1 MQAQLSRANLSK
13 IHQFK
18 YYSSQTLVEKIVQKY
33 AVNVKGLVKQS
44 DFVSVQP
51 HRVMTHDN
59 TAAVMSKYTSIR
71 ASKFHNPNQVVFTLD
86 HDVQNKSEANLN
98 KYKKIEEFAKKH
110 KVDFYPAG
118 RGIGHQ
124 IMVEEGYAFPN
135 TMAVASDSHSNMY
148 GGIGCLGTPVVR
160 TDAAAIWSTGR
171 TWWQIP
177 KVVKMELKNK
187 LKEGVTGK
195 DVIITLFSMFNKDE
209 VLNCAV
215 EFTGSGVESLSVD
228 NRLTIANMTTE
239 WGALAGL
246 FPVDETTLNWLQ
258 TRGDRFKGMHPR
270 INQDSINSLKKYPL
284 KADEDAQYFK
294 TLSLDLS
301 TVTPYVSG
309 PNSVKVASSI
319 SDLESKRIQ
328 IQKAYL
334 VSCTNSRV
342 SDIIEAANAL
352 GDRKVAPGVE
362 FYIAAASS
370 EVQKDVEASGH
381 WKKLINAGAKPLPAG
396 CGPCIGLGVGLLKD
410 GEVGISATNRNY
422 KGRMGSPKALAYLA
436 SPAVVAS
443 SAATGY
449 ISGTGLNYPSSAPV
463 VSIITTDQKPSI
475 KEEADEIAVDGFT
488 AKLSGE
494 ILFCD
499 ADNLNTDG
507 IYPGKYTY
515 QDDMTPSMM
524 AKVAMENYDP
534 NFVNI
539 RKKVIVFL
547 KLERYSCRRVQFW
560 VRFFERASSYGVTAC
575 WY

>member
-1 MQAQLSRANLSK
+1 MVGILCTASVPFRFFSSIFVTMQTIAKPKLFRSSILC
-13 IHQFK
+13 H

-33 AVNVKGLVKQS
+33 AVDVNGPVQQG

-51 HRVMTHDN
+51 HKVMTHDN
-59 TAAVMSKYTSIR
+59 TAAVMSKFKSIG
-71 ASKFHNPNQVVFTLD
+71 APKFHNSKQAVFTLD
-86 HDVQNKSEANLN
+86 HDVQNKSETNLT
-98 KYKKIEEFAKKH
+98 KYQRIEQFAKEKG
-110 KVDFYPAG
+110 VDFYPAG

-148 GGIGCLGTPVVR
+148 GGIGCLGTPIVR

-187 LKEGVTGK
+187 LREGVTGK
-195 DVIITLFSMFNKDE
+195 DVIITLCSMFNEDQ

-215 EFTGSGVESLSVD
+215 EFTGEGVASLSID

-246 FPVDETTLNWLQ
+246 FPVDQITLDWLKN
-258 TRGDRFKGMHPR
+258 RKNRLRSGHPR
-270 INQDSINSLKKYPL
+270 INDVTIKSLEDNEL
-284 KADEDAQYFK
+284 KADDDAKYFK
-294 TLSLDLS
+294 QLSLDLA
-301 TVTPYVSG
+301 TVTPFVSG

-319 SDLESKRIQ
+319 TDLEQQKIK

-342 SDIIEAANAL
+342 SDIVEAATAL
-352 GDRKVAPGVE
+352 GDRKIAPGVE

-370 EVQKDVEASGH
+370 EVQKDVEISGH
-381 WKKLINAGAKPLPAG
+381 WKKLIDAGAKPLPAG
-396 CGPCIGLGVGLLKD
+396 CGPCIGLGIGLLKD

-436 SPAVVAS
+436 SPAVVAA
-443 SAATGY
+443 SAASGY
-449 ISGTGLNYPSSAPV
+449 ISGLGLNYPDIRPAVSITSAP
-463 VSIITTDQKPSI
+463 Q
-475 KEEADEIAVDGFT
+475 EATNEIDAKGTAVAGFDPT
-488 AKLSGE
+488 LTGE

-515 QDDMTPSMM
+515 QDDMTPEMM

-534 NFVNI
+534 KFAGI
-539 RKKVIVFL
+539 RQK
-547 KLERYSCRRVQFW
+547 VQFN
-560 VRFFERASSYGVTAC
+560 
-575 WY
+575 